1 MSWYLTTAQRVHQPG
16 RNRARARGTEQEQ
29 IGSQRRIL
37 PSDTGA
43 AIACEGSSGRD
54 WPGRN
59 FFGAALCS
67 AFSLERKAR
76 VGWWDVSLLV
86 RWAIQPAPS
95 GSRSLL
101 DIFVSHGRPRA
112 NFLVF
117 LPHSLT
123 NTPLTPPT
131 SLPYSPPPPH
141 ISATMV
147 HTNGNVAKGETFL
160 YVQHPANTTTTA
172 VHRVIARRQVTD
184 GITRPA
190 RRQGR

>member
-1 MSWYLTTAQRVHQPG
+1 MSMYLNTAQRVHQPG

-37 PSDTGA
+37 PSDTGLC
-43 AIACEGSSGRD
+43 IACEGSSGRD

-101 DIFVSHGRPRA
+101 DIFVSHGRLRA

-123 NTPLTPPT
+123 NTPRTPPT
-131 SLPYSPPPPH
+131 SLPS
-141 ISATMV
+141 
-147 HTNGNVAKGETFL
+147 
-160 YVQHPANTTTTA
+160 TTTA
-172 VHRVIARRQVTD
+172 QTRHNGPHQRQ
-184 GITRPA
+184 
-190 RRQGR
+190 RRQGRDFPVRPTPRHHHHHHHGPLVGLYKNMHMHIL